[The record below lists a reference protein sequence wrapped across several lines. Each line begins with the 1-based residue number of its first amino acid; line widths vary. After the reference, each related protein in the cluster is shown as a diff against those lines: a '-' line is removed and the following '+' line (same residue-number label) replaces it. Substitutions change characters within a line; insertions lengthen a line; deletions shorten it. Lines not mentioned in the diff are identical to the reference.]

1 MFWFKN
7 SLIASLALLAL
18 ALLAPAPAH
27 GQEKVFVAN
36 PPSEPVPTVAQ
47 GTTTVAGSVRIN
59 NTASAPALVRD
70 VDRAALTHVGRK
82 ASEIVNL
89 GGLFDGAGEI
99 FFLRSLPNGTA
110 TPFSIPAGKVFVVTD
125 VNWQMASGNPGTVV
139 RLVLSVENLANPA
152 LTRTVFNS
160 TVTLNAGGVAGVNES
175 LGSGFVLT
183 SAAKI
188 NADLIAPTGA
198 LEGLLLRGYL
208 APDE

>member
-36 PPSEPVPTVAQ
+36 PTSEPVPTVAQ

-70 VDRAALTHVGRK
+70 VDRAASTHVGRK

-89 GGLFDGAGEI
+89 GGLFDGSGEI
-99 FFLRSLPNGTA
+99 FFLRSLPDGTA
-110 TPFSIPAGKVFVVTD
+110 TAFSIPAGKVFVVTD
-125 VNWQMASGNPGTVV
+125 INWQMASGNPGTVV
-139 RLVLSVENLANPA
+139 RLALNVKNVANPA
-152 LTRTVFNS
+152 LLRKVFNA

-175 LGSGFVLT
+175 LGSGFVVS

-188 NADLIAPTGA
+188 TVDLTAPTGA

>member
-1 MFWFKN
+1 MFKFKN
-7 SLIASLALLAL
+7 SLIAFLVLAAL
-18 ALLAPAPAH
+18 ALLAPATAH

-36 PPSEPVPTVAQ
+36 STSDPVPTVAQ

-70 VDRAALTHVGRK
+70 VDRAASTHVGRK

-89 GGLFDGAGEI
+89 SGLFDASGEI
-99 FFLRSLPNGTA
+99 FFLRSLPDGHGTA
-110 TPFSIPAGKVFVVTD
+110 FSIPAGKVLVITD
-125 VNWQMASGNPGTVV
+125 VNWHMSSGNPGTVV
-139 RLVLSVENLANPA
+139 RLALNVENVANPA
-152 LTRTVFNS
+152 LFRKVFNA

-175 LGSGFVLT
+175 LGSGFVVS

-188 NADLIAPTGA
+188 TVDLTAPTGA
-198 LEGLLLRGYL
+198 LEGLMLRGYL